1 MISRAVRSLPFSLLL
16 CPLVL
21 SAQVK
26 ESGQWQF
33 PTNIRSFCLNLEQT
47 YVSNYKA
54 MVENNRQLSSQ
65 KTKEGVANVM
75 ALTETYKESMEDI
88 EKKWERLGCVH
99 ILYPPK

>member
-1 MISRAVRSLPFSLLL
+1 MRNLYKRLVVCVFLAAPLTAFS
-16 CPLVL
+16 
-21 SAQVK
+21 QVDK
-26 ESGQWQF
+26 SGQWKF
-33 PTNIRSFCLNLEQT
+33 PTNLRGFCLNLEQT